1 MTASDAD
8 DGIAVVGLETVPELA
23 APIARRYHDA
33 WSRDDS
39 PRARERALEEVRQ
52 SLDTASLPVTRVATR
67 GGRFAGAA
75 QLKVREMAR
84 YPEFEWWLGG
94 VFVEPGYRGA
104 GLATRLVAACA
115 DEAVRRGIPRLHLQ
129 TERPDG
135 GLYARAGWRPVER
148 IVEHGLDKLV
158 MVRELRGPR
167 DPHPGPGLRRD
178 P

>member
-1 MTASDAD
+1 MTVPGTEGDVV
-8 DGIAVVGLETVPELA
+8 VVGLEAVPELA
-23 APIARRYHDA
+23 ATIARRYHEA

-39 PRARERALEEVRQ
+39 PRERERMLEEVRR
-52 SLDTASLPVTRVATR
+52 SLDPASLPVTRVATR

-94 VFVEPGYRGA
+94 VFVAPEHRGA
-104 GLATRLVAACA
+104 GLATRLVAACV
-115 DEAVRRGIPRLHLQ
+115 DEAVRRGLPRLHLQ
-129 TERPDG
+129 TEHPDG

-158 MVRELRGPR
+158 MVREL
-167 DPHPGPGLRRD
+167 
-178 P
+178 